1 MRGAGALPPAV
12 AGVGSRVGEAVRTVS
27 PPRPPAPTQGNSARR
42 ASLIEQIRAGTQL
55 RRPQDRPAVPRPA
68 TGRAPLMEQI
78 HVGTQLRRVQTRT
91 PARPAVAEVMAR
103 RRELSESSD
112 EHSDESRISAELRA
126 QHLYTQALGVF

>member
-1 MRGAGALPPAV
+1 
-12 AGVGSRVGEAVRTVS
+12 
-27 PPRPPAPTQGNSARR
+27 
-42 ASLIEQIRAGTQL
+42 
-55 RRPQDRPAVPRPA
+55 
-68 TGRAPLMEQI
+68 MEQI
-78 HVGTQLRRVQTRT
+78 HVGTRLHRVQTRT